1 MSLLRDIQNAALDS
15 KVHLPDLL
23 RKCKVLAV
31 RLGNQDFKAWV
42 DAELNGYGEKD
53 SLPSYRSFRVESKGN
68 FAGLLGSSL
77 NHAPIPLSCLPERFK
92 EMLFTHH
99 SREPISA
106 LADLVLKAEGPPSS
120 FHVPWPADLVAYVGQ
135 DIYENMNCLSAW
147 QVIPRGAI
155 VGILD
160 TVRTRVL
167 NFVLEIEAEAPG
179 AGEADPGV
187 HPVSQERIN
196 QVFHTEIYGNVGNV
210 AAGSTGVSQWS
221 VASVAQGDFDSLR
234 AYLSSLGVDDE
245 DLSELEKATSN
256 DQQSPK
262 NAMGEQTSI
271 WLGKMIGKAS
281 TGALKVGTSVAT
293 TLLTKA
299 LAQYFGLPT

>member
-31 RLGNQDFKAWV
+31 RLGNEDLKAWV
-42 DAELNGYGEKD
+42 DSELNGYGGND
-53 SLPSYRSFRVESKGN
+53 SLPSYRSFRVESRGN
-68 FAGLLGSSL
+68 FAGPMGSGL
-77 NHAPIPLSCLPERFK
+77 NGAPIPLSCLPEHVS

-99 SREPISA
+99 SREPVSA
-106 LADLVLKAEGPPSS
+106 FADLVSRTNSSAS
-120 FHVPWPADLVAYVGQ
+120 FHVPWPADLVAHVGQ

-160 TVRTRVL
+160 TVRTRIL
-167 NFVLEIEAEAPG
+167 NFVLEIEADAPD
-179 AGEADPGV
+179 AGEAAPGM

-210 AAGSTGVSQWS
+210 ATGSTGVSQTN
-221 VASVAQGDFDSLR
+221 VVGVAQGDFNSLR
-234 AYLSSLGVDDE
+234 TYLSSLGLDDE
-245 DLSELEKATSN
+245 DLGELEKATSD
-256 DQQSPK
+256 DQQSRKSGRASRPVH
-262 NAMGEQTSI
+262 GS
-271 WLGKMIGKAS
+271 GK
-281 TGALKVGTSVAT
+281 
-293 TLLTKA
+293 
-299 LAQYFGLPT
+299 